1 MRPLLIGAT
10 SLIGLAWAGAAQA
23 QDVAPP
29 KVVPTLDAD
38 SAEIAAPSPPPPEAQ
53 LPAVEPIIED
63 EEFEKSI
70 PPISAEDD
78 AELDRPIESIAEF
91 ERRLATEAAK
101 QGEAAGSA
109 DAADATAEN
118 QPTQVDRVPVHA
130 LGDGDAAG
138 VNGDAPSSYRAVAT
152 PRPHGRDTGRQRGG

>member
-53 LPAVEPIIED
+53 LPSVEPIIGD

-70 PPISAEDD
+70 PPIRAEDD
-78 AELDRPIESIAEF
+78 AELDRPLETIAEF
-91 ERRLATEAAK
+91 EKRMAAEAAK
-101 QGEAAGSA
+101 GEAAGA
-109 DAADATAEN
+109 EDTAGANAEA
-118 QPTQVDRVPVHA
+118 PPPQVDRVPVPAHA
-130 LGDGDAAG
+130 DGHAAEAELG
-138 VNGDAPSSYRAVAT
+138 RA
-152 PRPHGRDTGRQRGG
+152 

>member
-78 AELDRPIESIAEF
+78 AELDRPIESIPEF
-91 ERRLATEAAK
+91 EPRLATAAANK
-101 QGEAAGSA
+101 EIGRAPWRAK
-109 DAADATAEN
+109 
-118 QPTQVDRVPVHA
+118 
-130 LGDGDAAG
+130 G
-138 VNGDAPSSYRAVAT
+138 V
-152 PRPHGRDTGRQRGG
+152 